1 MCQGGAVATTG
12 TPSTPPAAPPRARS
26 PLFSAVLGLAGLAIL
41 LQGVWAGLFIHEN
54 HDFRPT
60 WVNAHS
66 IGGTVVGV
74 LALIAMIIAI
84 VQLRS
89 RRDILGGSIVFFVL
103 VVLELLLGGFTGD
116 HPALAAV
123 HIPLA
128 LFLMG
133 MVAVLSF
140 RASRP
145 AA

>member
-1 MCQGGAVATTG
+1 VAPTDTSSSAV
-12 TPSTPPAAPPRARS
+12 RARS
-26 PLFSAVLGLAGLAIL
+26 PLFSAVIGLAGLAIL
-41 LQGVWAGLFIHEN
+41 LQGVWAGLFIDEG
-54 HDFRPT
+54 HDFREN
-60 WVNAHS
+60 WVNVHS
-66 IGGTVVGV
+66 IGGTVIDV

-84 VQLRS
+84 WQLRA
-89 RRDILGGSIVFFVL
+89 RRDILVGSIVFFVL
-103 VVLELLLGGFTGD
+103 VVIETLLGGFIGD
-116 HPALAAV
+116 TPGLAAL

>member
-1 MCQGGAVATTG
+1 MAQTD
-12 TPSTPPAAPPRARS
+12 TPPTGARTRS
-26 PLFSAVLGLAGLAIL
+26 PLFSAVIGLAGLGIL
-41 LQGVWAGLFIHEN
+41 LQGVWAGLFIDEG
-54 HDFRPT
+54 HDFRPS
-60 WVNAHS
+60 WVNVHS

-89 RRDILGGSIVFFVL
+89 RRDILGGSIAFFVL
-103 VVLELLLGGFTGD
+103 VVLELLLGGFTSD
-116 HPALAAV
+116 HPGLAAL

-128 LFLMG
+128 LFLMA